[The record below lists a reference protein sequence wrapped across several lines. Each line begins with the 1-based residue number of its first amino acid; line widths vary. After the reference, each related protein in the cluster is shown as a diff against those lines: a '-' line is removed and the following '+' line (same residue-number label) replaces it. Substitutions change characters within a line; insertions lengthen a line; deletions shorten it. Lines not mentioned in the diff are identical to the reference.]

1 MELLPGTR
9 TEDVAE
15 MARIFMTVIPH
26 ARALGMELVEAT
38 PGVVEIAM
46 PWSAEFVGDP
56 RTGVLH
62 GGVISALMDTCCG
75 AAVMTHPTRPATTA
89 TIDLRIDYLRSAT
102 PGQRVRTRAECFH
115 MTRSIAFVRAVARD
129 EGDTLVATAT
139 GSFTVGG

>member
-15 MARIFMTVIPH
+15 MARIFMTLIPH

-115 MTRSIAFVRAVARD
+115 MTRSVAFVRAVARD